1 MVLAVCVTIAVIV
14 LIIVGGKCIRQCKK
28 QKHELDLEEKKW
40 THKKE
45 LEDTIANYQIE
56 EIKKELQVL
65 KNELAKKR
73 DKDKGIPDDLIRLAM
88 LHLFL
93 SGQKPITGE
102 KLQKEIDNVKNM
114 FKDLKL

>member
-1 MVLAVCVTIAVIV
+1 MVLKVCVTIIVIV
-14 LIIVGGKCIRQCKK
+14 SIIVCGKCCRQCKK

-45 LEDTIANYQIE
+45 LEDTIANNQIK
-56 EIKKELQVL
+56 EIKEKLQVL
-65 KNELAKKR
+65 ENELAKKR

-102 KLQKEIDNVKNM
+102 KLQEEINNIKKM
-114 FKDLKL
+114 FDGLKY